1 MGKAWTKNGGMVAPA
16 PKRILQRW
24 PKSAASYGFFNVNPD
39 ADGTVRRALLIMRYQ
54 DQDFFPS
61 LALQVLRE
69 YEKIPDQE
77 IAAYI
82 AQTGLERIQFGS
94 T

>member
-1 MGKAWTKNGGMVAPA
+1 
-16 PKRILQRW
+16 
-24 PKSAASYGFFNVNPD
+24 
-39 ADGTVRRALLIMRYQ
+39 MRYQ

-61 LALQVLRE
+61 LALQSVRE

-82 AQTGLERIQFGS
+82 AETGLERIQFGQAS
-94 T
+94 AAAFARRHRSHQLHRSLPDLRAIFDGGCD